1 MKRYLMRTTM
11 LVYVGYIALLT
22 ALAYNPKTDT
32 STRGLIALAL
42 MLFVLW
48 LAKGGTAPFYETYQ
62 W

>member
-22 ALAYNPKTDT
+22 ALAYNPTTD
-32 STRGLIALAL
+32 SSIRGLIALAL
-42 MLFVLW
+42 VLFVLW
-48 LAKGGTAPFYETYQ
+48 LSQGGTAPSFETYQ